1 MSFKSI
7 LTDLVR
13 SVPGA
18 TGAIIA
24 DWEGETVDHVAL
36 MDDYELKITAA
47 HLGII
52 LARMK
57 EIQGRLA
64 ADPVRETVITL
75 ADQRVILCPLGDDY
89 SLVLTLCREAIPSR
103 AVVKFAQVRDI
114 LMKEIY

>member
-1 MSFKSI
+1 VSFKAI
-7 LTDLVR
+7 LTDLVQ

-52 LARMK
+52 LTRLK
-57 EIQGRLA
+57 ELQGRLA
-64 ADPVRETVITL
+64 TDRVREAVITM
-75 ADQRVILCPLGDDY
+75 ADQRVVLGPVGDDY
-89 SLVLTLCREAIPSR
+89 SLVLTLDREAIAARAMASFSR
-103 AVVKFAQVRDI
+103 ARDI